1 MARPR
6 DSTAAACSSG
16 QGRRRGAF
24 RSVLGRVL
32 LAASASGLAGCPPG
46 PPPYP
51 PSKPAA
57 PPAPPAPPVHLPMR
71 QVAPPVLDDGPV
83 YAAAGAE
90 AGWPRR
96 VIALPDGP
104 GREAVEGHCATC
116 HGLTY
121 VLAQPPL
128 EAGGWTAVVTKMQ
141 RVHGAVL
148 PAGVQDEVVAYLR
161 DHFGP
166 ATVAATWSALD
177 PAPAPPALGPGAR
190 VFAASC
196 SPCHQQDGRGLAGA
210 FPPLAGRAGR
220 LAAADRGYPLR
231 VVLFGLQGPLKIGAA
246 TYDNAMPGWPQL
258 PDDELAAVLNH
269 VTSLGGGT
277 AAGYT
282 ADEVAAARGKALTP
296 QEVHASRPAGE

>member
-1 MARPR
+1 M
-6 DSTAAACSSG
+6 
-16 QGRRRGAF
+16 F
-24 RSVLGRVL
+24 
-32 LAASASGLAGCPPG
+32 AASAATLVGCPPG

-51 PSKPAA
+51 PSRPAA
-57 PPAPPAPPVHLPMR
+57 PPAPAPVELPTRQLAPPL
-71 QVAPPVLDDGPV
+71 LDDGPV

-96 VIALPDGP
+96 PVALPDGP
-104 GREAVEGHCATC
+104 GRDAVVGHCAAC

-141 RVHGAVL
+141 KVHGALL
-148 PAGVQDEVVAYLR
+148 PEGAQAEVVGYLR

-166 ATVAATWSALD
+166 ASIAATWSALE
-177 PAPAPPALGPGAR
+177 PAPPRPAPSPGAR

-196 SPCHQQDGRGLAGA
+196 APCHQPDGRGLPGV
-210 FPPLAGRAGR
+210 FPPLAGRAAR

-231 VVLFGLQGPLKIGAA
+231 VALFGVQGPLTIGAA
-246 TYDNAMPGWPQL
+246 TYDNVMPGWPQL
-258 PDDELAAVLNH
+258 SDEELAAVLNH

-277 AAGYT
+277 SPGYT
-282 ADEVAAARGKALTP
+282 AGEVRAARAEERTP
-296 QEVHASRPAGE
+296 REVHASRPAAE

>member
-1 MARPR
+1 MVLPR
-6 DSTAAACSSG
+6 DSTAAAADAARG
-16 QGRRRGAF
+16 GARAGRLVALF
-24 RSVLGRVL
+24 
-32 LAASASGLAGCPPG
+32 AASSLLGCPPG

-51 PSKPAA
+51 KHTPAQPPAA
-57 PPAPPAPPVHLPMR
+57 PVVLPMR
-71 QVAPPVLDDGPV
+71 QVAPAVLDDGPV

-96 VIALPDGP
+96 AIALPDGP
-104 GREAVEGHCATC
+104 GRAAVEGHCATC

-141 RVHGAVL
+141 KVHGAVL

-166 ATVAATWSALD
+166 GSIAATWSALY
-177 PAPAPPALGPGAR
+177 PAPAPPPLAPGAQ

-196 SPCHQQDGRGLAGA
+196 SPCHQQDGRGLPGA
-210 FPPLAGRAGR
+210 FPPLAGRAGK

-231 VVLFGLQGPLKIGAA
+231 VVLFGLQGPLTIGAA

-258 PDDELAAVLNH
+258 TDDDLAAVLNH

-277 AAGYT
+277 APGYT
-282 ADEVAAARGKALTP
+282 AEEVAAARAQALTP
-296 QEVHASRPAGE
+296 QEVHASRPKAE

>member
-1 MARPR
+1 ML
-6 DSTAAACSSG
+6 
-16 QGRRRGAF
+16 RRA
-24 RSVLGRVL
+24 SPALVAL
-32 LAASASGLAGCPPG
+32 LLLGCPPG

-51 PSKPAA
+51 KYNPTPP
-57 PPAPPAPPVHLPMR
+57 PPAPAPAATVPRPMR

-96 VIALPDGP
+96 TIALPDGP
-104 GREAVEGHCATC
+104 GREAVVGHCATC
-116 HGLTY
+116 HGLSY
-121 VLAQPPL
+121 VLMQPPL
-128 EAGGWTAVVTKMQ
+128 EAAGWAAVVTKMQ
-141 RVHGAVL
+141 KVHGAVL
-148 PAGVQDEVVAYLR
+148 PEGARDEVVAYLR

-166 ATVAATWSALD
+166 GSIAATWSALD
-177 PAPAPPALGPGAR
+177 PAPAPPPLSPGAR

-196 SPCHQQDGRGLAGA
+196 SPCHQQDGRGLPGA
-210 FPPLAGRAGR
+210 FPPLAGRASK

-231 VVLFGLQGPLKIGAA
+231 VVLFGLQGPLRIGAA

-277 AAGYT
+277 APGYT
-282 ADEVAAARGKALTP
+282 ADEVRAARAEAKTP
-296 QEVHASRPAGE
+296 QEVHASRPAVE